1 MICPSCGYEYKE
13 GIKVCPDCG
22 AGLEHAKE
30 IKPESKSVSAMDK
43 NDLVSAGL
51 FDDLAEFEVL
61 KKYLEEEKIFYHTV
75 DHTPSKESMRG
86 HAHLARF
93 PVSYELFVEEKRI
106 ADAKKLIDDI
116 REAKV
121 DISDMRWQEI
131 ETQPDIETAEL
142 CQVETDLEASVIR
155 DILMQES
162 IYSFA
167 RNNTLPFT
175 NVIMSFFNRK
185 GKVTIIVNKE
195 DLEKAGKIIK
205 EL

>member
-1 MICPSCGYEYKE
+1 MMCPVCRYEYKE
-13 GIKVCPDCG
+13 NIKKCPDCG
-22 AGLEHAKE
+22 AALESVKYTE
-30 IKPESKSVSAMDK
+30 TESKPISVSDK

-106 ADAKKLIDDI
+106 ADARQLIDDI
-116 REAKV
+116 REAQV
-121 DISDMRWQEI
+121 DISDMRWQET
-131 ETQPDIETAEL
+131 EPDPDIETAEL
-142 CQVETDLEASVIR
+142 CQVETDLEASVMR
-155 DILMQES
+155 DILMQEG

-167 RNNTLPFT
+167 RNNVLPFT

-195 DLEKAGKIIK
+195 DLEKAKKIIK

>member
-1 MICPSCGYEYKE
+1 MMCPVCRYEYKE
-13 GIKVCPDCG
+13 NIKKCPDCG
-22 AGLEHAKE
+22 AALESVKYTE
-30 IKPESKSVSAMDK
+30 TESKPISVSDK

-106 ADAKKLIDDI
+106 ADARQLNDDI
-116 REAKV
+116 R
-121 DISDMRWQEI
+121 RWQET
-131 ETQPDIETAEL
+131 EPDPDIETAEL
-142 CQVETDLEASVIR
+142 CQVETDLEASVMR
-155 DILMQES
+155 DILMQEG

-167 RNNTLPFT
+167 RNNVLPFT

-195 DLEKAGKIIK
+195 DLEKAKKIIK